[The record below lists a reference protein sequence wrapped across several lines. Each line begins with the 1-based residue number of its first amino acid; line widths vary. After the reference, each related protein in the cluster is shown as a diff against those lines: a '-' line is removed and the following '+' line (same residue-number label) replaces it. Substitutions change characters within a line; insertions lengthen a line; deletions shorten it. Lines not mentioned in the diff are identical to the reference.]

1 MTAEWAAVYITV
13 IGIIGTIVNLALTF
27 WIRSAVLGVKLW
39 VTENFV
45 SKDDMSHYLS
55 PLKQS
60 ITMVASKQRNEG
72 RGSARHT

>member
-45 SKDDMSHYLS
+45 SKADMSHYR
-55 PLKQS
+55 S
-60 ITMVASKQRNEG
+60 IKLQRAEG
-72 RGSARHT
+72 NGSARHA